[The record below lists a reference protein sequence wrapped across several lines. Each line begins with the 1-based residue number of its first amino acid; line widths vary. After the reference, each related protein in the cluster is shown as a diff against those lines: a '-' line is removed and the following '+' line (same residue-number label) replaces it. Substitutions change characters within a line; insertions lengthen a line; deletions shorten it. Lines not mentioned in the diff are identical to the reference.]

1 MPSDDIHLTSKA
13 SHIDEAS
20 ESSFA
25 GELSDE
31 KANWAPAD
39 NRASV
44 MNAIYSDQNYLSS
57 ASYLLGANQRPDSA
71 ASSYP
76 SFRGSQIDPGKASRR
91 SYMEDY
97 QDFDAELEDELH
109 NDDGDDDEDNLTGS
123 PKKSKLACG
132 NLFPMRGILNM
143 GAVMLLALALVTIF
157 GILPILT
164 YYGAHRAT
172 KQLAVNS
179 GGFNLGGINASG
191 QVPLI
196 HNLAGVIDPATPQS
210 VMSRKGFDGTQ
221 YNLVFSDEF
230 NTDGRT
236 FWPGDD
242 PYWEAVDLHYWAT
255 GNLEW
260 FDPDAITTNN
270 GNLNITI
277 TKELIHDLN
286 YRSGMLQSW
295 NKFCFTGGYI
305 EVSISLPGS
314 PRISGFWPGAWTMG
328 NLGRAGYGATTDGT
342 WPYSYNSCD
351 LGTLK
356 NQTNV
361 AGTGPAAALR
371 APGGGPL
378 SYLPGQKLSSCT
390 CPGGEHPGPNV
401 KTGRGSP
408 EIDIIEAQ
416 VTSPGTGGNIG
427 QASQSVQ
434 FAPFDDGYNW
444 QEDGARVYNPRVSNI
459 NAYKGGI
466 YQEAVSVVST
476 TDQTAYEATGG
487 NFQIFGFEY
496 TTGPKGSITWSA
508 GDTATWTMSSSAVG
522 PNPNVQISQR
532 VVSEEP
538 MYIILNLAISEAFE
552 TVDAAHLPTPA
563 RMLVD
568 YVRVY
573 QRKGQENIGC
583 SPKDFP
589 TESYINKHIN
599 AYTNPNLTTWDQ
611 AGFVHPTITSTSFRI
626 PI

>member
-1 MPSDDIHLTSKA
+1 MPSDGIHLSTKGF
-13 SHIDEAS
+13 HVDDAS
-20 ESSFA
+20 ETSMDN
-25 GELSDE
+25 LNDE

-44 MNAIYSDQNYLSS
+44 MDAIYSDQNYLNS
-57 ASYLLGANQRPDSA
+57 ASYLLGSDQGPMSGTG
-71 ASSYP
+71 SFP
-76 SFRGSQIDPGKASRR
+76 SFRGSHIDARRVSRR

-97 QDFDAELEDELH
+97 QDFDAEVEDELH
-109 NDDGDDDEDNLTGS
+109 NDGGDNDDDSLTGGS
-123 PKKSKLACG
+123 EKKSKLGCG
-132 NLFPMRGILNM
+132 GIFSPRGLLNL
-143 GAVMLLALALVTIF
+143 GAVMLLALTLIVIF
-157 GILPILT
+157 GVLPILT
-164 YYGAHRAT
+164 FYGAHRAA

-179 GGFNLGGINASG
+179 GGFNLGGINGSG

-196 HNLAGVIDPATPQS
+196 HNLNGVIDPTTPDS
-210 VMSRKGFDGTQ
+210 VMSRKGFDGSQ

-255 GNLEW
+255 GNQEW
-260 FDPDAITTNN
+260 YDPDAITTNN

-277 TKELIHDLN
+277 TKEVLHDLG

-351 LGTLK
+351 LGTLM
-356 NQTNV
+356 NQTNA

-378 SYLPGQKLSSCT
+378 SYLPGQKLSACT

-416 VTSPGTGGNIG
+416 VTAPGTGVNIG

-434 FAPFDDGYNW
+434 FAPFDAGYGW
-444 QEDGARVYNPRVSNI
+444 SEDGATVYDPKMSTI
-459 NAYKGGI
+459 NGYKGGI
-466 YQEAVSVVST
+466 YQEAVSVVTT

-487 NFQIFGFEY
+487 KFQTFGYEY

-508 GDTATWTMSSSAVG
+508 GDAATWTMSSSAVG
-522 PNPNVQISQR
+522 PNPAAQISQR
-532 VVSEEP
+532 VISQEP
-538 MYIILNLAISEAFE
+538 MYIILNLAISDAFE
-552 TVDAAHLPTPA
+552 TVDTAHLPMPA

-573 QRKGQENIGC
+573 QKQGQENIGC
-583 SPKDFP
+583 SPKGFP
-589 TESYINKHIN
+589 TESYINKHMN
-599 AYTNPNLTTWDQ
+599 AYTNANLTTWGQ
-611 AGFVHPTITSTSFRI
+611 AGYTFPKNTLTGC
-626 PI
+626 